1 MTRSPAAAGSDVL
14 LSVHNLGVRFPTPR
28 GELQALDDV
37 SLELRRSR
45 TLAIVGESGSGKSV
59 LSRAILRLLPA
70 QALVAPAA
78 RIVFD
83 GVDLLSRSQRQMQAV
98 RGRRIAMVFQDPM
111 TALNPV
117 RTIGSQ
123 LVEGPRRHL
132 KMSREQAAARA
143 LDLLRQVGIASP
155 ERRLGQYPH
164 ELSGGMRQRVVIAMA
179 IACEPELLIA
189 DEPTTA
195 LDVTVQA
202 EILEL
207 LRRLQAQRRMTMILI
222 THDLGVAAGFADE
235 IAVMYAGQLVERA
248 ATRAVFKHPRMPYA
262 RALLRSIPRLDDV
275 PHTALHAIPGR
286 PPTLYGQAPAGCRY
300 AARCDGRID
309 RCAVE
314 TPAIETTAS
323 GHQFRCWAPLDA
335 ASKEGP

>member
-1 MTRSPAAAGSDVL
+1 ML
-14 LSVHNLGVRFPTPR
+14 LSVRNLGVRFPTPH

-37 SLELRRSR
+37 SFELRRSR

-70 QALVAPAA
+70 KALVAPAA
-78 RIVFD
+78 RVTFD
-83 GVDLLSRSQRQMQAV
+83 GVELLSRSRRQMQAV

-123 LVEGPRRHL
+123 LVEGPQRHL
-132 KMSREQAAARA
+132 GLSRGQAAARA
-143 LDLLRQVGIASP
+143 LELLRQVGIGSP

-207 LRRLQAQRRMTMILI
+207 LRRLQAQRHMTMILI

-248 ATRAVFKHPRMPYA
+248 DTRSVFKHPRMPYA
-262 RALLRSIPRLDDV
+262 QALLRSIPRLDDA
-275 PHTALHAIPGR
+275 PHAALHTIPGR
-286 PPTLYGQAPAGCRY
+286 PPTVYGNAAAGCRF
-300 AARCDGRID
+300 AARCEYRID
-309 RCAVE
+309 RCALE
-314 TPAIETTAS
+314 TPVLQTAPP
-323 GHQFRCWAPLDA
+323 GRQFRCWAPLDA
-335 ASKEGP
+335 APEEAV

>member
-1 MTRSPAAAGSDVL
+1 MTPATPPTLLLQVRQ
-14 LSVHNLGVRFPTPR
+14 LSVQFPTSQ
-28 GELQALDDV
+28 GLLQALDAISLDV
-37 SLELRRSR
+37 VAGR

-59 LSRAILRLLPA
+59 LSRAIMRLLPSSAIIAPSA
-70 QALVAPAA
+70 Q
-78 RIVFD
+78 ITFHD
-83 GVDLLSRSQRQMQAV
+83 TDLLAQSRRAMQKI

-123 LVEGPRRHL
+123 LTEGL
-132 KMSREQAAARA
+132 REHFGISAAEARERA
-143 LDLLRQVGIASP
+143 QELLVRVGISSP
-155 ERRLGQYPH
+155 ARRLDQYPH

-207 LRRLQAQRRMTMILI
+207 LRQLQRRHNMTMILI
-222 THDLGVAAGFADE
+222 THDLGVAASYADD

-248 ATRAVFKHPRMPYA
+248 ATRALFKTPRMPYTE
-262 RALLRSIPRLDDV
+262 ALLRSIPTLADEAHAKLFTIGGRPPSVIGQMQGCRFAPRCHHAQARCETERPVLSGD
-275 PHTALHAIPGR
+275 PALHA
-286 PPTLYGQAPAGCRY
+286 Y
-300 AARCDGRID
+300 
-309 RCAVE
+309 
-314 TPAIETTAS
+314 
-323 GHQFRCWAPLDA
+323 RCWWPLEYA
-335 ASKEGP
+335 